1 MTAEE
6 RRLVFGIRLRE
17 LRQEKGLSQQGL
29 ADRCYGEV
37 TKSNISRLETNHEQ
51 KPTLA
56 VVEVL
61 TRVLDWPV
69 DEARQLA
76 GYSPLEIDWSRV
88 TASELVYVLE
98 KYPLLSAE
106 SRQFV
111 KEQISAIIEFL
122 LEMEERGSSDE
133 GRPTGITL
141 PDNFASIELEKLI
154 KERESDK
161 KKRKK

>member
-6 RRLVFGIRLRE
+6 KRYTFGTRLRE
-17 LRQEKGLSQQGL
+17 LRNEKGLSQQGL

-37 TKSNISRLETNHEQ
+37 TKSNISRLENNPVQ
-51 KPTLA
+51 RPTLA

-61 TRVLDWPV
+61 TRVLDWPI

-76 GYSPLEIDWSRV
+76 GYSPLEIDWSLV

-98 KYPLLSAE
+98 KYPQLSEE

-111 KEQISAIIEFL
+111 KEQISAVIEFL
-122 LEMEERGSSDE
+122 LEMEERGNSDTE
-133 GRPTGITL
+133 GQAGTTPLDKIE
-141 PDNFASIELEKLI
+141 SINLEELI
-154 KERESDK
+154 RERDSGK
-161 KKRKK
+161 KKRK

>member
-6 RRLVFGIRLRE
+6 TRHTFGNRLRE
-17 LRQEKGLSQQGL
+17 LRQGKGLSQQGL

-51 KPTLA
+51 RPTLG
-56 VVEVL
+56 VLEVL

-76 GYSPLEIDWSRV
+76 GYSPLKIDWSLV
-88 TASELVYVLE
+88 TANELVYVLE

-111 KEQISAIIEFL
+111 KEQISAVIEFL
-122 LEMEERGSSDE
+122 LEMEERGISDGE
-133 GRPTGITL
+133 GPEGITL
-141 PDNFASIELEKLI
+141 PDNFASIKLEELI
-154 KERESDK
+154 KERDSGK
-161 KKRKK
+161 KKQKK